1 MVQEKKARTDKDG
14 KPETG
19 ADSIKEN
26 GVSNG
31 NEVEMTPAAAPKESV
46 KTDKSD
52 DLVCN
57 K

>member
-1 MVQEKKARTDKDG
+1 MVQEKKARTDKES

-19 ADSIKEN
+19 ADSVKEN

-31 NEVEMTPAAAPKESV
+31 NDVEMTSAAASKEPV